1 MASALHSVSSYN
13 SVVQSKKYIP
23 SRDKVW
29 FYGIECKYEVIL
41 DNVKGIGWK
50 IIMDE
55 KREASV
61 NVYWID
67 IATIHERFKTIL
79 PWQVIN
85 HFPGM
90 PNIARKNR
98 MGQNLNKMLKI
109 FPQEY
114 SYYPRTWVLP
124 SELNDFRS
132 QFDANGNAIGNKIY
146 IIKPDG
152 GCQGRGIFLTRT
164 WDLVPQSENVV
175 AQLYIKKPLL
185 IDGFKFDLRL
195 YCVVTSVKPLRM
207 YLFHDGLV
215 RMCTEEYVKPSKSN
229 LDNVCMH
236 LTNYA
241 VNKHN
246 SNFQQPTAASSDDCQ
261 DEGHKRS
268 LLWFMNWV
276 KENRGENKAKW
287 LWKRMGIV
295 CVRTVMSIMPILSRE
310 YDQYFKSFSS
320 VPLKSD
326 ANMSNCS
333 NGNNFNKSSEES
345 EEEDDAAGDDRDSKS
360 ENSNEDKTSRESNGN
375 AAETSGNANN
385 KSNNGPK
392 YRGCRCF
399 EILGFD
405 IMIDN
410 DLKPWLI
417 EVNHLP
423 SFGTDSPLDLDI
435 KTRLM
440 QQVISALPVLP
451 DDEQA
456 YIAYHKAESEKRLTQ
471 KLSAKQSQQ
480 TTSNSGNQRKQL
492 PQLNKAIP
500 SSTKQDTVVISCTNG
515 GSDESI
521 LENDTSANVPLVAI
535 GDPSETESDSNAQVQ
550 NSVEDDMFIFE
561 NGDVTPERLD
571 EIKKVLAVI
580 YSDYSPEKIGKID
593 RLLAKYIGREEEF
606 LRFVNHKYNVQ
617 PPKLRVAV
625 EVLNSNVAPPALN
638 VAHTNRSGNANPTK
652 RIISVAKPAAAVMN
666 SNKGSSSGRVGSR
679 SLSPTPNRNLGGRSN
694 AAWKVISSEEDEIL
708 RKEVTALHTP
718 NEDDEWMLNEMRYL
732 TQFTR
737 IYPEMPKTAPSTG
750 NENDEKIGASA
761 ESNNSDNEEEVEERD
776 DDENEK
782 EDDCSIVGNRNL
794 LPVKEKSKY
803 IAASHAEILYQV
815 FLLDR
820 KQMMRLRCPLGNTNR
835 SKVDLET
842 SSLPLVNNVVKD
854 SSSGKGIV
862 QWRPPLKKSDAS
874 INNAIT
880 KVPTK
885 NQLDAATRLSQ
896 GLSVTNVPSQYRS
909 TRKNYMPNSNGG
921 TQIVLDIEN
930 SQDDLAN
937 YHALESLGA
946 SIPGATSRATKL
958 LEEGKLAR
966 MKIEANKSTPA
977 SVLRQ
982 QIFKFDNNEVN
993 PLMLHSLST
1002 SDDQSVNSGYH
1013 APTNIG
1019 NAMNINNNYNMYT
1032 RLNVNKPL
1040 VAIHNQ
1046 VSGLPQYGVAPPTIN
1061 TAYHRGG
1068 FQKSKT
1074 SMKYVNGTELQQ
1086 AHHDH
1091 MLRQLFPEWF

>member
-1 MASALHSVSSYN
+1 M
-13 SVVQSKKYIP
+13 
-23 SRDKVW
+23 
-29 FYGIECKYEVIL
+29 
-41 DNVKGIGWK
+41 DNVKGVGWK

-55 KREASV
+55 KKESAV

-164 WDLVPQSENVV
+164 WDLVPQTENVV

-185 IDGFKFDLRL
+185 LDGYKFDLRL
-195 YCVVTSVKPLRM
+195 YCLVTSVKPLRM

-326 ANMSNCS
+326 ANMSNS
-333 NGNNFNKSSEES
+333 NNNSNKSNEES
-345 EEEDDAAGDDRDSKS
+345 DDEDDSGDNRDSKS

-375 AAETSGNANN
+375 AAESSGNNN
-385 KSNNGPK
+385 SKGSNEPK

-410 DLKPWLI
+410 YLKPWLI

-440 QQVISALPVLP
+440 QQVLSALPVLP

-471 KLSAKQSQQ
+471 KLNAKQQAQQ
-480 TTSNSGNQRKQL
+480 AANNSGTQRKQL
-492 PQLNKAIP
+492 PQLNKANP
-500 SSTKQDTVVISCTNG
+500 SSSKVDTSVAASTNS
-515 GSDESI
+515 SDEAI
-521 LENDTSANVPLVAI
+521 PENDTNTPVIAI
-535 GDPSETESDSNAQVQ
+535 GDPAEADNENNNAQEQ

-580 YSDYSPEKIGKID
+580 YTEFSPEKISKID
-593 RLLAKYIGREEEF
+593 RLLAKYVGREEEF

-617 PPKLRVAV
+617 PPKLRLVV
-625 EVLNSNVAPPALN
+625 EVTNSNVAAAPTS
-638 VAHTNRSGNANPTK
+638 TNRTSNMNPSK
-652 RIISVAKPAAAVMN
+652 RVITVAKPTAAISSN
-666 SNKGSSSGRVGSR
+666 NIKSNKSGRVGSR
-679 SLSPTPNRNLGGRSN
+679 SLSPTPTRNVGGRSN
-694 AAWKVISSEEDEIL
+694 AAWKVISSEEDDVL
-708 RKEVTALHTP
+708 RREVTALHTP
-718 NEDDEWMLNEMRYL
+718 GEEDEWMLNEMKYL

-737 IYPEMPKTAPSTG
+737 IYPEIPSQKPVPG
-750 NENDEKIGASA
+750 ADNEEKAVA

-776 DDENEK
+776 DDENER
-782 EDDCSIVGNRNL
+782 EDDTSIVGNRNL
-794 LPVKEKSKY
+794 LPAKEKTKY
-803 IAASHAEILYQV
+803 VAASYSEILYQV

-820 KQMMRLRCPLGNTNR
+820 KQMMRLRCPLGNNTR

-842 SSLPLVNNVVKD
+842 SSLPPVNSAVKD

-862 QWRPPLKKSDAS
+862 QWRAPLKKPDVNIS
-874 INNAIT
+874 NATT

-885 NQLDAATRLSQ
+885 TQLDAATRLSQ
-896 GLSVTNVPSQYRS
+896 GLSVANVPTQYRS
-909 TRKNYMPNSNGG
+909 SRKNYIPTNGA
-921 TQIVLDIEN
+921 QVVLDVEN
-930 SQDDLAN
+930 TQEDMVN
-937 YHALESLGA
+937 YQVLESLGTGLPA
-946 SIPGATSRATKL
+946 ANNRVAKL

-966 MKIEANKSTPA
+966 MKLEANRSTPA

-993 PLMLHSLST
+993 PLMFHPSNPG
-1002 SDDQSVNSGYH
+1002 DDQTVNSGYPVPMNLNNNTLI
-1013 APTNIG
+1013 A
-1019 NAMNINNNYNMYT
+1019 NINNSYNMYNRAAT
-1032 RLNVNKPL
+1032 VNKPL

-1046 VSGLPQYGVAPPTIN
+1046 VSGGPHNAPPTVN
-1061 TAYHRGG
+1061 NANYRGG
-1068 FQKSKT
+1068 NLKGKS
-1074 SMKYVNGTELQQ
+1074 SLKYVNGGELQQ
-1086 AHHDH
+1086 QQTQHDH

>member
-1 MASALHSVSSYN
+1 M
-13 SVVQSKKYIP
+13 
-23 SRDKVW
+23 
-29 FYGIECKYEVIL
+29 
-41 DNVKGIGWK
+41 DNVKGVGWK

-55 KREASV
+55 KKESTV

-164 WDLVPQSENVV
+164 WDLVPQTENVV

-185 IDGFKFDLRL
+185 LDGFKFDLRL
-195 YCVVTSVKPLRM
+195 YCLVTSVKPLRM

-276 KENRGENKAKW
+276 KENRGESKANW
-287 LWKRMGIV
+287 LWKRMGTV

-310 YDQYFKSFSS
+310 YDQYFKSFSC
-320 VPLKSD
+320 VPLQSD
-326 ANMSNCS
+326 ANVIN
-333 NGNNFNKSSEES
+333 NGNTNSSSKSNEES
-345 EEEDDAAGDDRDSKS
+345 EEEDEATSDDRDSKS
-360 ENSNEDKTSRESNGN
+360 ENSGEDKTSRESNTGEPGSN
-375 AAETSGNANN
+375 VNSKANN
-385 KSNNGPK
+385 DPK

-410 DLKPWLI
+410 YLKPWLI

-440 QQVISALPVLP
+440 QQVLSALPVLP

-471 KLSAKQSQQ
+471 KLNAKQSHQ
-480 TTSNSGNQRKQL
+480 TVNNSSTQRKQL
-492 PQLNKAIP
+492 PQLNKIIS
-500 SSTKQDTVVISCTNG
+500 SSTKSDIAVVANANG
-515 GSDESI
+515 SSEGTP
-521 LENDTSANVPLVAI
+521 ENDTNVPMIVI
-535 GDPSETESDSNAQVQ
+535 GDPTETENDNNANEQ
-550 NSVEDDMFIFE
+550 NSLEDDMFIFE

-571 EIKKVLAVI
+571 EIKKVLAII
-580 YSDYSPEKIGKID
+580 YTDYSSEKINKID
-593 RLLAKYIGREEEF
+593 RLLAKYVGREEEF

-617 PPKLRVAV
+617 PPKLRLVVEAPNPSVAIP
-625 EVLNSNVAPPALN
+625 SN
-638 VAHTNRSGNANPTK
+638 TNRSNNTNPTK
-652 RIISVAKPAAAVMN
+652 RVISVAKPTAVITAN
-666 SNKGSSSGRVGSR
+666 NNKGNKTGRIGSR
-679 SLSPTPNRNLGGRSN
+679 SLSPTPSRNIGGRSN
-694 AAWKVISSEEDEIL
+694 AVWKVISSEEDDML
-708 RKEVTALHTP
+708 RKEVVALHKP
-718 NEDDEWMLNEMRYL
+718 NDDDEWMLKEMKYL

-737 IYPEMPKTAPSTG
+737 IYPEVPKLKTSTG
-750 NENDEKIGASA
+750 SDSDEKIAAST
-761 ESNNSDNEEEVEERD
+761 ENNSDNEDEVEERD
-776 DDENEK
+776 DDDNER
-782 EDDCSIVGNRNL
+782 EDDTSIVGNRNL
-794 LPVKEKSKY
+794 LPANEKSKY
-803 IAASHAEILYQV
+803 VPASFSEILYQV

-820 KQMMRLRCPLGNTNR
+820 KQMMRLRCPLGNNAR
-835 SKVDLET
+835 NKADLET
-842 SSLPLVNNVVKD
+842 SSLPPVNSVAKD
-854 SSSGKGIV
+854 PISGKGIV
-862 QWRPPLKKSDAS
+862 QWRAPLKKPDTN
-874 INNAIT
+874 INSAIT

-896 GLSVTNVPSQYRS
+896 GLSVANVPSQYRS
-909 TRKNYMPNSNGG
+909 LRKNYVSSSAA
-921 TQIVLDIEN
+921 QVVLDIEN
-930 SQDDLAN
+930 TQEDLVN
-937 YHALESLGA
+937 YQALESLGA
-946 SIPGATSRATKL
+946 SVPNATNRVTRL

-966 MKIEANKSTPA
+966 MKLEANKSTPA

-993 PLMLHSLST
+993 PLMFHLSNT
-1002 SDDQSVNSGYH
+1002 SDDQSVSSGYH
-1013 APTNIG
+1013 APMNLSNNMLI
-1019 NAMNINNNYNMYT
+1019 ANINSSYNMHN

-1046 VSGLPQYGVAPPTIN
+1046 VGITPQNPPQSVNSFNNRSGYQKGK
-1061 TAYHRGG
+1061 AY
-1068 FQKSKT
+1068 QKSAH
-1074 SMKYVNGTELQQ
+1074 GAELQQ
-1086 AHHDH
+1086 TQHDH